1 MANQEPDGGIRE
13 SHCPFCRPEPGRIV
27 DETPLTRTLLDAFP
41 VTPGHTLV
49 TTRRH
54 VDDLFQLT
62 ESERNALWECVC
74 QARDRLV
81 RSHSPDGF
89 NVGVNIGRAAGQTVM
104 HVHVHVIPRYRG
116 DVAEPRGGVRGVI
129 PGKMSY

>member
-1 MANQEPDGGIRE
+1 MEGTSDER
-13 SHCPFCRPEPGRIV
+13 CPFCRPEPERIV
-27 DETPLTRTLLDAFP
+27 DEAPLTRTLLDAFP

-54 VDDLFQLT
+54 VDDLFLLT
-62 ESERNALWECVC
+62 EPERSALWECVC

-81 RSHSPDGF
+81 QSHTPDGF
-89 NVGVNIGRAAGQTVM
+89 NVGVNIGRAAGQTIM

-116 DVAEPRGGVRGVI
+116 DVPEPRGGVRGVI